1 MKMRPLHKKMLRGSI
16 SSSTSCTKKAAEG
29 FSPSRRVFV
38 KAAGGP
44 AESQRVRV
52 QEENKRRE
60 AGRAP
65 LMAAGSLREEQGP
78 GSPDPPPQP
87 EKTAFP
93 GRGQRSPLFA
103 LNPEVESGWS
113 RHDSWWRRQRPTIHL
128 RCKPLPAEEEE

>member
-1 MKMRPLHKKMLRGSI
+1 MKMGPLHKKMLRGSI

-78 GSPDPPPQP
+78 GSLDPPRSQRKQP
-87 EKTAFP
+87 SWPRSKVTLVRSQP
-93 GRGQRSPLFA
+93 RGGEWVVP
-103 LNPEVESGWS
+103 P
-113 RHDSWWRRQRPTIHL
+113 
-128 RCKPLPAEEEE
+128 